1 MTQIMKIEKI
11 WVNKLFGFLNHQM
24 DLKEEG
30 VTFIHGPNGCGKT
43 TILKMVASFFSWQEV
58 GTLFEINFG
67 ELVIIYD
74 NKDEIRV
81 TKLIKG
87 NENNENDDSQFPVLN
102 ITLKKESGEIE
113 SFEISTKQAIK
124 VPLDEVDDEIP
135 FLTRVS
141 LREWV
146 DMRNDEHLSYAEVLK
161 KFAGKLGR
169 FETSPEWLQ
178 EYQESNHV
186 CFIPA
191 QRLFKLDSEAFPHRS
206 RLLGEKETIQLYSD
220 ELKNSIS
227 NTLTEFA
234 AISQSR
240 DRSFPDRLLSATTP
254 INLSD
259 KDIKDKYKKMENKI
273 SKLMNAGLIDE
284 EKNISL
290 PQQKLEETEKKVLFL
305 YLQDREEKLKIFDAL
320 QKKIEVLMEIVDPKL
335 RNKRFKVNRHKGFVF
350 ETTNGEKDFLKPTVL
365 SSGEQNQIVLFYEL
379 IFNSKEPSLFLI
391 DEPEISLHVEWQR
404 QFFNDVS
411 KVANLT
417 HHSFLIATHSPQI
430 IGNRRDIAIGL
441 EGGILNE

>member
-1 MTQIMKIEKI
+1 MKIEKI
-11 WVNKLFGFLNHQM
+11 FVKKLFGFLNHQM
-24 DLKEEG
+24 DLKKEG
-30 VTFIHGPNGCGKT
+30 ITFIHGPNGCGKT

-58 GTLFEINFG
+58 GTLFEINFD
-67 ELVIIYD
+67 EFVIIYD

-81 TKLIKG
+81 TKLMT
-87 NENNENDDSQFPVLN
+87 ENDESQFPLLN
-102 ITLKKESGEIE
+102 ITLKKELEEAE
-113 SFEISTKQAIK
+113 SFEISAGQARKI
-124 VPLDEVDDEIP
+124 PIDEIDDHIP
-135 FLTRVS
+135 FLNRVGI
-141 LREWV
+141 REWL
-146 DMRNDEHLSYAEVLK
+146 DMRNGEHLSYADVLK
-161 KFAGKLGR
+161 KFAAKLGR
-169 FETSPEWLQ
+169 FETPPEWLQ
-178 EYQESNHV
+178 EYQKSNHV

-191 QRLFKLDSEAFPHRS
+191 QRLFKFDSEESFPYRS
-206 RLLGEKETIQLYSD
+206 RLFGDNYGLNDTIQLYSD

-240 DRSFPDRLLSATTP
+240 DRSFLDRLLSAHP
-254 INLSD
+254 INLSN
-259 KDIKDKYKKMENKI
+259 KDIKGQYKEIENKI

-290 PQQKLEETEKKVLFL
+290 PQQKLEETENKILLL
-305 YLQDREEKLKIFDAL
+305 YLQDIEEKLKIFDVL
-320 QKKIEVLMEIVDPKL
+320 QQKIEVLMKIVGPKL
-335 RNKRFKVNRHKGFVF
+335 RNKRFKVNRHEGFVF

-365 SSGEQNQIVLFYEL
+365 SSGEQHQIVLFYEL

-404 QFFNDVS
+404 QFFDDVS

-417 HHSFLIATHSPQI
+417 HHSFLVATHSPQI
-430 IGNRRDIAIGL
+430 IGSRRDIAIGL

>member
-1 MTQIMKIEKI
+1 
-11 WVNKLFGFLNHQM
+11 M
-24 DLKEEG
+24 DLKKEG
-30 VTFIHGPNGCGKT
+30 ITFIHGPNGCGKT

-58 GTLFEINFG
+58 GTLFEINFD
-67 ELVIIYD
+67 EFVIIYD

-81 TKLIKG
+81 TKLMT
-87 NENNENDDSQFPVLN
+87 ENDESQFPLLN
-102 ITLKKESGEIE
+102 ITLKKELEEAE
-113 SFEISTKQAIK
+113 SFEISAGQARKI
-124 VPLDEVDDEIP
+124 PIDEIDDHIP
-135 FLTRVS
+135 FLNRVGI
-141 LREWV
+141 REWL
-146 DMRNDEHLSYAEVLK
+146 DMRNGEHLSYADVLK
-161 KFAGKLGR
+161 KFAAKLGR
-169 FETSPEWLQ
+169 FETPPEWLQ
-178 EYQESNHV
+178 EYQKSNHV

-191 QRLFKLDSEAFPHRS
+191 QRLFKFDSEESFPYRS
-206 RLLGEKETIQLYSD
+206 RLFGDNYGLNDTIQLYSD

-240 DRSFPDRLLSATTP
+240 DRSFLDRLLSAHP
-254 INLSD
+254 INLSN
-259 KDIKDKYKKMENKI
+259 KDIKGQYKEIENKI

-290 PQQKLEETEKKVLFL
+290 PQQKLEETENKILLL
-305 YLQDREEKLKIFDAL
+305 YLQDIEEKLKIFDVL
-320 QKKIEVLMEIVDPKL
+320 QQKIEVLMKIVGPKL
-335 RNKRFKVNRHKGFVF
+335 RNKRFKVNRHEGFVF

-365 SSGEQNQIVLFYEL
+365 SSGEQHQIVLFYEL

-404 QFFNDVS
+404 QFFDDVS

-417 HHSFLIATHSPQI
+417 HHSFLVATHSPQI
-430 IGNRRDIAIGL
+430 IGSRRDIAIGL